1 MQERKRTFKYGD
13 KFRLA
18 GLEWVVLRTIPAA
31 YPGGN
36 DCHFCEAT
44 EDVFQAPFDEN
55 NDNDWNKAS
64 LRKRLN
70 GEFLEDLIEKCPA
83 LKDAIVPT
91 YRDLTADDG
100 LRDYGNCLDNVT
112 MLTAEEYRET
122 RDLHPA
128 PEHWRWLITPDGTP
142 RSSGTAFV
150 RHVDSGGAL
159 YRDIAYNGDYGVRPA
174 LTLKSDI
181 LASILDA
188 EEQREAMEAR
198 SCEDSTTLLPGVGE
212 TPEQA
217 EMALYEQAVEQ
228 FGETAQILMAVEEMS
243 ELQKALLK
251 YLRFKDHELGDKPEI
266 LAAISEERADVEIML
281 NQLQVIFGDNS
292 EMEVA
297 KLVHLCE
304 LLG

>member
-1 MQERKRTFKYGD
+1 MCCGPLRRRRRT
-13 KFRLA
+13 
-18 GLEWVVLRTIPAA
+18 
-31 YPGGN
+31 
-36 DCHFCEAT
+36 
-44 EDVFQAPFDEN
+44 APISISV
-55 NDNDWNKAS
+55 S
-64 LRKRLN
+64 LRKQLN
-70 GEFLEDLIEKCPA
+70 GEFLDKLIAECPG

-100 LRDYGNCLDNVT
+100 LRDYGNCLDKVT
-112 MLTAEEYRET
+112 MLTADEYRQT

-142 RSSGTAFV
+142 KSSGTSYV
-150 RHVDSGGAL
+150 RCVSSGGSL
-159 YRDIAYNGDYGVRPA
+159 YDNIAFYGDGGVRPA

-188 EEQREAMEAR
+188 EDKKRAAEIRPADGPQ
-198 SCEDSTTLLPGVGE
+198 PGVDE

-228 FGETAQILMAVEEMS
+228 FGESAQILMAVEEMS

-251 YLRFKDHELGDKPEI
+251 YLRFKDHEQGDEAEI

-281 NQLQVIFGDNS
+281 NQLHVIFGDNTD
-292 EMEVA
+292 MEIA
-297 KLVHLCE
+297 KLEHLCE
-304 LLG
+304 LLGE

>member
-1 MQERKRTFKYGD
+1 MQEQKRTFKYGD
-13 KFRLA
+13 VFHVA
-18 GLEWVVLRTIPAA
+18 GLDWIVLRTTPAPM
-31 YPGGN
+31 PGRS
-36 DCHFCEAT
+36 DLYFCEAT
-44 EDVFQAPFDEN
+44 EDVFRAPFDEN
-55 NDNDWNKAS
+55 DCNDWNKAS

-70 GEFLEDLIEKCPA
+70 GEFLDNLIAECPG

-100 LRDYGNCLDNVT
+100 LRDYGNCLDKVT
-112 MLTAEEYRET
+112 MLTADEYRQT

-142 RSSGTAFV
+142 KSSGT
-150 RHVDSGGAL
+150 RTGASRR
-159 YRDIAYNGDYGVRPA
+159 YACIGDWGVRPA

-188 EEQREAMEAR
+188 EDKKRAAEIRPADGPQ
-198 SCEDSTTLLPGVGE
+198 PGVDE

-228 FGETAQILMAVEEMS
+228 FGESAQILMAVEEMS

-251 YLRFKDHELGDKPEI
+251 YLRFKDHEQGDEAEI

-281 NQLQVIFGDNS
+281 NQLHVIFGDNTD
-292 EMEVA
+292 MEIA
-297 KLVHLCE
+297 KLEHLCE
-304 LLG
+304 LLGE

>member
-1 MQERKRTFKYGD
+1 MQEQKRTFKYGD
-13 KFRLA
+13 VFHVA
-18 GLEWVVLRTIPAA
+18 GLDWIVLRTTPA
-31 YPGGN
+31 PMP
-36 DCHFCEAT
+36 DCSDLHFCEAT

-55 NDNDWNKAS
+55 DCNDWNKAS
-64 LRKRLN
+64 LRKQLN
-70 GEFLEDLIEKCPA
+70 GEFLDKLIAECPG

-100 LRDYGNCLDNVT
+100 LRDYGNCLDKVT
-112 MLTAEEYRET
+112 MLTAEEYRQT

-142 RSSGTAFV
+142 KSSGTSFV
-150 RHVDSGGAL
+150 RYVYSDGSL
-159 YRDIAYNGDYGVRPA
+159 YYYNAHYGYWGVRPA

-188 EEQREAMEAR
+188 EDKKRAAEIRPADGPQ
-198 SCEDSTTLLPGVGE
+198 PGVDE

-228 FGETAQILMAVEEMS
+228 FGESAQILMAVEEMS

-251 YLRFKDHELGDKPEI
+251 YLRFKDHEQGDEAEI

-281 NQLQVIFGDNS
+281 NQLHVIFGDNTD
-292 EMEVA
+292 MEIA
-297 KLVHLCE
+297 KLEHLCE
-304 LLG
+304 LLGE